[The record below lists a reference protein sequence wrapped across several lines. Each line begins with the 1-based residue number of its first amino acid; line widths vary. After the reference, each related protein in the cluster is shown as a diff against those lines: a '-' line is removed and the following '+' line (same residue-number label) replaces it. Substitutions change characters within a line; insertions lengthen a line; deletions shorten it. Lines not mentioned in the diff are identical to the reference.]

1 MNKTTTKELL
11 WYKYENDYYKVPTN
25 GMIFKVIDFGRSIY
39 KFGGKQF
46 CSDSF
51 GPGGDDSTQYNCAPF
66 VNESE
71 ERLEPNPSF
80 DLCRLGC
87 SIYDFLI
94 DQDMNK
100 KHFND
105 LQRVIDNWVTDD
117 NGHNILYKKRG
128 KTRYS
133 GFKLY

>member
-1 MNKTTTKELL
+1 MYKTTTKKHL

-25 GMIFKVIDFGRSIY
+25 GMMVELIDFGRSIY

-51 GPGGDDSTQYNCAPF
+51 GPGGDGSTQYNC
-66 VNESE
+66 
-71 ERLEPNPSF
+71 EPNPSF

-100 KHFND
+100 KLFND

-117 NGHNILYKKRG
+117 NGHIFYTKRVE
-128 KTRYS
+128 
-133 GFKLY
+133 KLVIRGSNYIK